1 MCSCILLKVD
11 ISSKFHLTGLAKYE
25 LFVLLCWKVFATE
38 FDNWLCFIS
47 FETVL
52 MSLCLC
58 ASVSLSICIFVPSRL
73 CVFVSLCLFVSVS
86 LCFCVSVPLCLCVT
100 VSLCLYVSTS
110 VCLRGC
116 KNAKILIRAYANLME
131 VDVLF
136 FF

>member
-1 MCSCILLKVD
+1 M
-11 ISSKFHLTGLAKYE
+11 KFHLTGLAKYE

-73 CVFVSLCLFVSVS
+73 CVFVSLCFFVSVSEFLCLCASLSLCHCVSVS
-86 LCFCVSVPLCLCVT
+86 LCFYFCVSSWLQEC
-100 VSLCLYVSTS
+100 
-110 VCLRGC
+110 
-116 KNAKILIRAYANLME
+116 
-131 VDVLF
+131 
-136 FF
+136 